1 MEKVKTV
8 LTRNLGFDEK
18 EVQQEF
24 DKCHHVGTVEDG
36 WQIAIIHFKS
46 HKFKEEVYK
55 KRKTTKNTKV
65 KIKFSLTR
73 TRTKT
78 LNYAPEVTNENLEIS
93 ISRLLTPMG
102 I

>member
-1 MEKVKTV
+1 MPSCWNSKD
-8 LTRNLGFDEK
+8 G
-18 EVQQEF
+18 QQI
-24 DKCHHVGTVEDG
+24 T
-36 WQIAIIHFKS
+36 IIHFKS

-55 KRKTTKNTKV
+55 KRKTTKSTKV
-65 KIKFSLTR
+65 EIKFSLTR

-78 LNYAPEVTNENLEIS
+78 LNYAPEVTNENLEVS